1 MILLVLWGAETEI
14 VGVMGSL
21 SKKGKRARNDSK
33 GFSHS
38 RWSASCEGDEGSGG
52 EEEP

>member
-1 MILLVLWGAETEI
+1 MILLVLWEAETEI

-33 GFSHS
+33 G
-38 RWSASCEGDEGSGG
+38 RWSASCEGDEGNGG